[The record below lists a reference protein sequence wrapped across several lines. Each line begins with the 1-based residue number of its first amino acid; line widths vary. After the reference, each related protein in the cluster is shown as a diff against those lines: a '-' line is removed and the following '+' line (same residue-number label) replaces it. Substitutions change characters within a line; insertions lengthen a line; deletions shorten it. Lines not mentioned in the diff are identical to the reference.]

1 MSSDGVHLTPL
12 GYELL
17 WKEMS
22 DIILTKFKGRGLDYT
37 DFDDLPQ
44 RAPWCVSR
52 SKATQPRST
61 LTLRWT
67 NVIGTIRKISPRYS
81 NTHRSANKRVS
92 SGTDLDACFTAP
104 WSIASIQIMV
114 DHDERKGACFM
125 PSTTL
130 LG

>member
-44 RAPWCVSR
+44 RAPWCVLR
-52 SKATQPRST
+52 FDAAQPRT
-61 LTLRWT
+61 VLTLRWT
-67 NVIGTIRKISPRYS
+67 NV
-81 NTHRSANKRVS
+81 
-92 SGTDLDACFTAP
+92 D
-104 WSIASIQIMV
+104 W
-114 DHDERKGACFM
+114 DHTENL
-125 PSTTL
+125 PSQL
-130 LG
+130 KYPSFR